1 MIKEKKILQL
11 AYGLP
16 TFYGAF
22 KEWEDEC
29 RELWQSWND
38 DTLKL
43 YDGFI
48 EEHIAA
54 NLEDHNYRPINS
66 YGPENFEDLLDRL
79 GKTYDAKTVQK
90 DRLLI
95 RTVTTVAGNHCVYD
109 HEIIAKTKA
118 KKKQYTSRE
127 KQHPEGVLAVPPRS
141 LDGMQEILV
150 KRYLDSRIHQSG
162 AVAGLWL
169 MFHCGLRNGEA
180 CGAHF
185 DMIKP
190 LEDHPEASVIDI
202 VISTASGTS
211 RLQIN
216 GKTYNSGRSICL
228 SDDMVELLRSLRAE
242 REQKLREKGLEI
254 PKLLPIACSDT
265 DVTKNCSAAALT
277 KAAREM
283 FAAVGMRREELSA
296 LAKQLWKAYASA
308 EMELMI
314 EEFGLIEKDPTAY
327 LLRRN
332 FATTLEKLNM
342 TREEKEYLLGH
353 RIEDESTK
361 RSDYLDE
368 KLLWPMY
375 QKLLQR
381 PRLDQPEDVITVKDT
396 VYRGTVR
403 GRTALYIPAESD
415 RIKLSIRA
423 LEPDVPVSIEIDGDG
438 TTQAEFLTTWEKMPP
453 VPSQAVY
460 VDNLMRRV
468 YQKTLHEID
477 QGRKK

>member
-1 MIKEKKILQL
+1 MIREKQILEL
-11 AYGLP
+11 AYGMP

-38 DTLKL
+38 NTLEL
-43 YDGFI
+43 YTGFI
-48 EEHIAA
+48 EEHIVS
-54 NLEDHNYRPINS
+54 NLRDHNYRSIDS
-66 YGPENFEDLLDRL
+66 YGPEEFEDLLDRL

-95 RTVTTVAGNHCVYD
+95 RTVTTVASNHCVYD
-109 HEIIAKTKA
+109 HEIIAKTTA
-118 KKKQYTSRE
+118 KKRQYTKSK
-127 KQHPEGVLAVPPRS
+127 KQRSEGVIAVPPRS
-141 LDGMQEILV
+141 LNLMQEILV
-150 KRYLDSRIHQSG
+150 KRYLDSRIHESG
-162 AVAGLWL
+162 AAAGLWL

-185 DMIKP
+185 DMVKP
-190 LEDHPEASVIDI
+190 MEDHPETSVIDI

-211 RLQIN
+211 TYQIG
-216 GKTYNSGRSICL
+216 GKTYNSARSICL
-228 SDDMVELLRSLRAE
+228 SDDMVELLRSLRKE

-265 DVTKNCSAAALT
+265 DPTKNCSAATLT

-283 FAAVGMRREELSA
+283 FVAVGMRREELSA
-296 LAKQLWKAYASA
+296 LARQLWKAYASA
-308 EMELMI
+308 EIELMI
-314 EEFGLIEKDPTAY
+314 EEYGLIEKDPTAY

-342 TREEKEYLLGH
+342 TREEKEYLMGH

-381 PRLDQPEDVITVKDT
+381 PRLDQPEDVIMLSDT
-396 VYRGTVR
+396 VYRGTLR

-415 RIKLSIRA
+415 RIKLSVRA
-423 LEPDVPVSIEIDGDG
+423 LEPGVPVSIEIDGD
-438 TTQAEFLTTWEKMPP
+438 TEAEFLVTWEKMPP

-460 VDNLMRRV
+460 VDNLMRRT
-468 YQKTLHEID
+468 YQKKMSEID
-477 QGRKK
+477 QDHKK

>member
-1 MIKEKKILQL
+1 MIKEKKILEL

-38 DTLKL
+38 NTLEL
-43 YDGFI
+43 YTGFI

-54 NLEDHNYRPINS
+54 NLRDHNYRPIDS
-66 YGPENFEDLLDRL
+66 FGPEEFEDLLDRL
-79 GKTYDAKTVQK
+79 GQTYDAKTVQK

-95 RTVTTVAGNHCVYD
+95 RTVTTVASNHCVYD
-109 HEIIAKTKA
+109 HEIIAKTTAQKRKYA
-118 KKKQYTSRE
+118 KGEKKR
-127 KQHPEGVLAVPPRS
+127 PEGVIAVPPRS
-141 LDGMQEILV
+141 LNMMQEILV
-150 KRYLDSRIHQSG
+150 ERYLDSRIHESG
-162 AVAGLWL
+162 AAAGLWL

-180 CGAHF
+180 CGAYF

-190 LEDHPEASVIDI
+190 MEDHPEASVIDI

-228 SDDMVELLRSLRAE
+228 SDDMVALLRSLRAE
-242 REQKLREKGLEI
+242 REHKLREKGLEI
-254 PKLLPIACSDT
+254 PKLLPIACSDS

-283 FAAVGMRREELSA
+283 FIAVGMRRDELSA
-296 LAKQLWKAYASA
+296 LAKELWKAYATA
-308 EMELMI
+308 ELELMI
-314 EEFGLIEKDPTAY
+314 AEYGLIEKEPTAY

-342 TREEKEYLLGH
+342 TREEKEYLMGH

-381 PRLDQPEDVITVKDT
+381 PRLDQPEDVVTLNDT
-396 VYRGTVR
+396 VYRGTLR
-403 GRTALYIPAESD
+403 GRTALFIPAEAD

-438 TTQAEFLTTWEKMPP
+438 TTEAEFLTIWEKMPS

-477 QGRKK
+477 PVHKK